1 MKNKLAVIDAV
12 TRGMMVLTAFCA
24 FAMALFIL
32 IEISARILG
41 LKFYG
46 TAEYIRNTLIIIVF
60 LYLYLDI

>member
-1 MKNKLAVIDAV
+1 MKNKLAAIDAV
-12 TRGMMVLTAFCA
+12 TKGMMVLTAFCA

-46 TAEYIRNTLIIIVF
+46 TAPPA
-60 LYLYLDI
+60 